1 MDMAEL
7 KARLGDTQ
15 PQAAQPPQG
24 SEEKCELIE
33 AAALASCSGG
43 LKFPWGKW
51 EMSF

>member
-7 KARLGDTQ
+7 KAKLGNTQ
-15 PQAAQPPQG
+15 GTETPAEG
-24 SEEKCELIE
+24 EEKCELIE
-33 AAALASCSGG
+33 AAALASCAGG

>member
-7 KARLGDTQ
+7 KAKLGN
-15 PQAAQPPQG
+15 AQPPETQAEA
-24 SEEKCELIE
+24 EEKCELIE